1 MDNCRLQISLLLSD
15 SIFLQNRKKGHLF
28 KDKDLKEYQGI

>member
-15 SIFLQNRKKGHLF
+15 SIFLQNRKGHLF